1 MKHNKKII
9 GFFIGMLAL
18 FTVNGQVTFSPAS
31 FTPIDSVTLVVDVT
45 GTPMA
50 GATEAYIW
58 IFSNISGGGKDGFT
72 NTAWNNS
79 PPSAKMKNVGTNK
92 WQFGFVGTTM
102 FGQAPGELKD
112 FGFLVKSQTGSSQTP
127 DYKPYKFDQIVFTP
141 TVLRVFPSKVDLS
154 DVVTLN
160 FDQTLST
167 DINEQR
173 MTPTTATVGIYKDS
187 AASDGPHYVQVGSDI
202 TLPVRKTSDQHW
214 SASFIPSSSFSMPAG
229 VVITRFRYKFHG
241 TVLDNT
247 GAPSN
252 VASSEGEQL
261 FTSMK

>member
-1 MKHNKKII
+1 MYAAN
-9 GFFIGMLAL
+9 A
-18 FTVNGQVTFSPAS
+18 QVTFSPPS

-50 GATEAYIW
+50 GATEGYIW

-72 NTAWNNS
+72 NTSWTNS
-79 PPSAKMKNVGTNK
+79 PASAQMKNVGPNK
-92 WQFGFVGTTM
+92 WQFGFIGTTM

-112 FGFLVKSQTGSSQTP
+112 FGFLVKAKDGSKQTP

-141 TVLRVFPSKVDLS
+141 TVLRAFPSKVDLS
-154 DVVTLN
+154 DVVTIN

-167 DINEQR
+167 DINETR
-173 MTPTTATVGIYKDS
+173 MTPTSATVGLYKDS
-187 AASDGPHYVQVGSDI
+187 AASDGTHYVQVGSDV
-202 TLPVRKTSDQHW
+202 TLSIRKISDQHFA
-214 SASFIPSSSFSMPAG
+214 ASFIPSSSFTIPAG

-241 TVLDNT
+241 TILDGS

-252 VASSEGEQL
+252 VTSSEGEQT
-261 FTSMK
+261 FTRMK